1 MRPSWTEEDCSTE
14 TKKERAGSSENKMA
28 ARAAKTPRK
37 EPKDVFFYKTAGN
50 GGFLGCGKWLQPSN
64 CYAALGPRNLI
75 LL

>member
-37 EPKDVFFYKTAGN
+37 EPKDVFFSFSKQLGME
-50 GGFLGCGKWLQPSN
+50 GFLAVESG
-64 CYAALGPRNLI
+64 RNLLI
-75 LL
+75 VMQRWARVI